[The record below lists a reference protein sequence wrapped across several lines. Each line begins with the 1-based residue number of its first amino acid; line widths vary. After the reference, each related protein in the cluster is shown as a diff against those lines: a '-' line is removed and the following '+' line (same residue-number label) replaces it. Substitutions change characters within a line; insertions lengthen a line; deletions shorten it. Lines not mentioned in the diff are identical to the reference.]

1 MTNSKSTEDLHV
13 VVETTQETF
22 HFAKYSRND
31 IAWCV
36 LSKNN
41 LVTIPLQ
48 LNCEVN
54 TSKVAMFR

>member
-13 VVETTQETF
+13 VVETAQETF
-22 HFAKYSRND
+22 HFAIYSRND
-31 IAWCV
+31 IAWCD

-54 TSKVAMFR
+54 TGKVAIFR